1 MKDGP
6 PSSPEDATTEAA
18 GDEDGGGGTPPA
30 RPPANPYRGVRMR
43 KWGTWVAEIREPR
56 KKGRIWLGS
65 YASPVAAARAYD
77 TASLCLRGPAAR
89 LNFPR
94 LAGSIEI
101 RQDMSVEDVRRKAA
115 EVGARVD
122 AFEAGLRS
130 LREGLFQGFRRAHFG
145 PDLDLI
151 ESRDLQTGVPDL
163 PSRFFKTVVVKN
175 YCTKHYHGRHRSIK
189 GKSYMD

>member
-163 PSRFFKTVVVKN
+163 PSRSASPPPSQSTVFSSSLVA
-175 YCTKHYHGRHRSIK
+175 
-189 GKSYMD
+189 